1 MIISDVVT
9 RLMYLLMQIRIF
21 HWQTTSFAQHE
32 AFGKFYD
39 SLNTLLDDFV
49 EAFQG
54 RYERIK
60 YNDSIVLKN
69 MDEVDVNVTLD
80 RVVDIL
86 VNDIEL
92 DDTDLL
98 NIRDEILSAV
108 NKLKYLLTLQ

>member
-9 RLMYLLMQIRIF
+9 RLMYLQAQIRIF

-39 SLNTLLDDFV
+39 SLNALLDEFV
-49 EAFQG
+49 ETFQG
-54 RYERIK
+54 RYERIMF
-60 YNDSIVLKN
+60 NDSITLKN
-69 MDEVDVNVTLD
+69 LDEVDVNAALD
-80 RVVDIL
+80 RVVEIL
-86 VNDIEL
+86 TQEIEV

-98 NIRDEILSAV
+98 NIRDEIVGAV

>member
-9 RLMYLLMQIRIF
+9 RLLYLLMQVRIF

-39 SLNTLLDDFV
+39 SVNALLDEFV
-49 EAFQG
+49 EAYQG
-54 RYERIK
+54 RYERIM

-69 MDEVDVNVTLD
+69 MDEVDLDTTLD

-86 VNDIEL
+86 VNEMEL

-98 NIRDEILSAV
+98 NIRDEILGAV

>member
-9 RLMYLLMQIRIF
+9 RLLYLLMQVRIF
-21 HWQTTSFAQHE
+21 HWQTTSHAQHE

-39 SLNTLLDDFV
+39 SVNALLDEFV

-54 RYERIK
+54 RYERIM

-69 MDEVDVNVTLD
+69 INEVDINATLE

-86 VNDIEL
+86 VNEMEIE
-92 DDTDLL
+92 DTDLL
-98 NIRDEILSAV
+98 NIRDEILGAV

>member
-9 RLMYLLMQIRIF
+9 RLMYLLAQIRIF

-39 SLNTLLDDFV
+39 SLNALLDEFV
-49 EAFQG
+49 ETFQG
-54 RYERIK
+54 RYERIMF
-60 YNDSIVLKN
+60 NDSITLKN
-69 MDEVDVNVTLD
+69 LDEVDVNAALD
-80 RVVDIL
+80 RVVEIL
-86 VNDIEL
+86 TQEIEV

-98 NIRDEILSAV
+98 NIRDEIVGAV